1 MQVPISI
8 PTAGPVYR
16 TAHRRRIV
24 QGVERE
30 PTSARTHKKK
40 EQRHPPGNVIPWVAL
55 LYVRAVCYLFMSGC
69 SFRTVSSTSVN
80 RRLVSD
86 ARSRTS
92 CRVSFT
98 LECSSSRSRVAFSV
112 ADLKS

>member
-8 PTAGPVYR
+8 PTAGPVYG

-30 PTSARTHKKK
+30 PTCTKTHKK

-80 RRLVSD
+80 LFLVSD

-92 CRVSFT
+92 CFVSFT

-112 ADLKS
+112 ADLRS

>member
-1 MQVPISI
+1 MKALGRH
-8 PTAGPVYR
+8 TAGCQKR
-16 TAHRRRIV
+16 STDGRRIV

-30 PTSARTHKKK
+30 PTCTKTHKK
-40 EQRHPPGNVIPWVAL
+40 EQRHPRGNVIPWVAL